1 MSKIETIT
9 EAELALKES
18 VLKLIDAERNF
29 MDTRGG
35 QMNSAQTHE
44 INILANDSII
54 LKNTAEV
61 LSFLKINL
69 KYEDQ

>member
-29 MDTRGG
+29 MDTRCR

-54 LKNTAEV
+54 LKNTAEI
-61 LSFLKINL
+61 LSFLKTNL

>member
-1 MSKIETIT
+1 MNKIETIT

-18 VLKLIDAERNF
+18 VLKLLNAERNF

-54 LKNTAEV
+54 LKNSAEV
-61 LSFLKINL
+61 LTFLKANL
-69 KYEDQ
+69 KFEDQ

>member
-1 MSKIETIT
+1 
-9 EAELALKES
+9 
-18 VLKLIDAERNF
+18 
-29 MDTRGG
+29 
-35 QMNSAQTHE
+35 MNSAQTHE

-61 LSFLKINL
+61 LSFLKTNL